1 MEILTNF
8 FRVALY
14 QPLLNVLVLLYLY
27 LPGHDFGIAV
37 IMLTLV
43 IRFLFYPL
51 SKKAIQSQKA
61 LSKIQPKMKEIQE
74 KYKDNKEEQSKKL
87 MELYKQ
93 EKINPFSGCLPIL
106 VQLPIMLALYR
117 VFWTGLKEEQME
129 LLYSFVTLPEAIN
142 PNFLGVI
149 NLSEPHIAIA
159 VLAGIFQF
167 IQTRMMKTKTPDQN
181 PKGKKGFAEVF
192 QKQAQFLFP
201 IFAFIILLRLPSA
214 IGLYWITTSLFT
226 IAQQHFVFKKKEEN
240 VRG

>member
-1 MEILTNF
+1 MEFLINL

-14 QPLLNVLVLLYLY
+14 QPLLNIVVLLYLY

-37 IMLTLV
+37 IVLTLA

-51 SKKAIQSQKA
+51 SKKAIESQKA
-61 LSKIQPKMKEIQE
+61 LSSIQPKMKEIQE

-87 MELYKQ
+87 MELYKK

-106 VQLPIMLALYR
+106 AQLPILIALYR
-117 VFWTGLKEEQME
+117 VFWTGLEEGQTD
-129 LLYSFVTLPEAIN
+129 LLYGFVNFTGTIDPS
-142 PNFLGVI
+142 FLGLI
-149 NLSEPHIAIA
+149 DLSEPKVVIA

-167 IQTRMMKTKTPDQN
+167 FQTRMMKTKMPQQSS
-181 PKGKKGFAEVF
+181 KKESGFGEIF
-192 QKQAQFLFP
+192 QKQAQFIFP

-226 IAQQHFVFKKKEEN
+226 IGQQYFVFKNKEN